1 MKEMKI
7 VGKSSL
13 IKNFI
18 LRNNILDEVK
28 KVQDS

>member
-1 MKEMKI
+1 MKKKEINI

-18 LRNNILDEVK
+18 LRNNIMEEVDK
-28 KVQDS
+28 